1 MNLMCTIFYL
11 RSIYISC
18 RKYNCQNHIRVEL
31 FSTCLLLTEKMV
43 QNSKPSLFQFHAIIT
58 SASLICFDTSF
69 SIKISSYQVNL
80 DLNILLFKMQLRLL
94 KLAMSCFHKKMMWY
108 LSRSV
113 RCIRSHISN
122 LGLSLMSFIVC
133 YCTVR
138 KLPYRSSAP

>member
-58 SASLICFDTSF
+58 SASLICFDPSF

-80 DLNILLFKMQLRLL
+80 DLNITFQNAAQITETCN
-94 KLAMSCFHKKMMWY
+94 AMF
-108 LSRSV
+108 
-113 RCIRSHISN
+113 SHEN
-122 LGLSLMSFIVC
+122 DVVFVTQCPLH
-133 YCTVR
+133 
-138 KLPYRSSAP
+138 P